1 MGTGWGITATMIA
14 GPLVWGGVGYLV
26 DRLIGTAHVF
36 AAIGIVVGA
45 ACATYIV
52 YLRYG
57 KEDRGES

>member
-1 MGTGWGITATMIA
+1 MVA
-14 GPLVWGGVGYLV
+14 GLLVWGGVGYLV